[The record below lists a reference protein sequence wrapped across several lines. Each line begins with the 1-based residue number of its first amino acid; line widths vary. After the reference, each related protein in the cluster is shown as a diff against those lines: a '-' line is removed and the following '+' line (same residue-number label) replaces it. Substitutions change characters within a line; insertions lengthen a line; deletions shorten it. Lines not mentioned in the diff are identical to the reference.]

1 VHFGHRQ
8 HPRGFLIT
16 VSALS
21 VSALSVS
28 ALRDLTGI
36 RVGLGAF

>member
-16 VSALS
+16 VSSLAGS
-21 VSALSVS
+21 R
-28 ALRDLTGI
+28 LRDLTGI